1 MRYSATEEE
10 LLQSLTSSVPAEVN
24 NKPEALAVGD
34 VLPSL
39 SSLPGSTGDEYH
51 LIHVSADELNDD
63 SSATPPP
70 TVITRKRD
78 SPTRSNGSRE
88 SEDSPTG
95 SPGNSSP
102 QLNGGDAEDDERVD
116 DN

>member
-1 MRYSATEEE
+1 MLSGFAYSGEKT
-10 LLQSLTSSVPAEVN
+10 SLTSRGGSDLSMTFLAFLISVN

-51 LIHVSADELNDD
+51 LIHISADELNDD

-78 SPTRSNGSRE
+78 SPTRSN
-88 SEDSPTG
+88 DS
-95 SPGNSSP
+95 
-102 QLNGGDAEDDERVD
+102 
-116 DN
+116 